1 MSFLRGFCH
10 YPHIGVDAE
19 LEFLNSLWGLGTEE
33 EQGCRTDP
41 PGYLGRRNSF
51 LGIDSWAP

>member
-1 MSFLRGFCH
+1 M
-10 YPHIGVDAE
+10 VTV
-19 LEFLNSLWGLGTEE
+19 LEPIDHNENFIMRARNRVGT

-41 PGYLGRRNSF
+41 PGYTTWRNWF